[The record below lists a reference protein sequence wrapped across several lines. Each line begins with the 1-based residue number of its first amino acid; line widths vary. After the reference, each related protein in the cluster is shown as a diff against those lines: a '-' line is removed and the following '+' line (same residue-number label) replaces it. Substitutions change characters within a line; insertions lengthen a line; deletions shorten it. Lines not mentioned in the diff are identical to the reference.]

1 MSESLSE
8 NYANSFV
15 EQFLPAPGE
24 RSHKLPLIQDDFTN
38 RRQSFDKTSRALGH
52 ACLQIRIPG

>member
-15 EQFLPAPGE
+15 EQFLPARFQG
-24 RSHKLPLIQDDFTN
+24 N
-38 RRQSFDKTSRALGH
+38 AATSCRWS
-52 ACLQIRIPG
+52 